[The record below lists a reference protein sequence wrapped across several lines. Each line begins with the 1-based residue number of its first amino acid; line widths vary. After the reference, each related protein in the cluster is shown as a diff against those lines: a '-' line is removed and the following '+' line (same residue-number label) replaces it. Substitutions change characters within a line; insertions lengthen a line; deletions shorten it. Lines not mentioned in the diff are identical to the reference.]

1 MVRTELTARRSYEE
15 THNLQTWMVNREY
28 GKRRILP
35 FKIKQTLP
43 AQNTVDLK
51 KNRQVVKI
59 INARRKSKYF
69 TGRDKLIF

>member
-1 MVRTELTARRSYEE
+1 MVRTKLIARRSYEE
-15 THNLQTWMVNREY
+15 TRNLQTLIVNREY

-43 AQNTVDLK
+43 AQKTVDIK

-59 INARRKSKYF
+59 INVRRKSKYF
-69 TGRDKLIF
+69 TGRDRLIF

>member
-15 THNLQTWMVNREY
+15 THPLQTWMVNREY